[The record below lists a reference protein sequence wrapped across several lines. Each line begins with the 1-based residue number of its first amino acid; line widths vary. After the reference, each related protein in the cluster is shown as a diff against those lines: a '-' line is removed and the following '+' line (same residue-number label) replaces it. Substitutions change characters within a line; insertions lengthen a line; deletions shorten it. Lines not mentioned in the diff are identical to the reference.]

1 MGGTCSCAASTSV
14 PPGICSSPTRTP
26 PCTCCRRITRFH
38 SVSNNFFPVDSS
50 MYVRENG
57 TDGRQLV
64 ISTDRAQGGSSLSN
78 GQLVLMVC
86 RHITTALQVTH
97 GLQ

>member
-1 MGGTCSCAASTSV
+1 
-14 PPGICSSPTRTP
+14 
-26 PCTCCRRITRFH
+26 
-38 SVSNNFFPVDSS
+38 